1 MKNNIFFTFVPGK
14 RKYLFC
20 GDKEGLK
27 RLQPI
32 ITEVTQHKLPFET
45 GEVES
50 TDLTSWLGRQRMG
63 SYLYVC
69 VSWKRIRDLK
79 LLAENIGFTEE
90 ESQYIGHGERI
101 LNIFCCRCHG
111 LTPAPDS
118 KSNLLISCSH
128 CHLNLTISDHYSS
141 LRDAYLGYTAEI

>member
-1 MKNNIFFTFVPGK
+1 M
-14 RKYLFC
+14 YLFC
-20 GDKEGLK
+20 GDKEGIN

-32 ITEVTQHKLPFET
+32 IKEMIDQKLPWESR
-45 GEVES
+45 ELES
-50 TDLTSWLGRQRMG
+50 TELTSWLGRQKMG

-90 ESQYIGHGERI
+90 ESQYIGHGDRSV
-101 LNIFCCRCHG
+101 NMFCCRCHG
-111 LTPAPDS
+111 VTPIPESQS
-118 KSNLLISCSH
+118 KHRINCSH
-128 CHLNLTISDHYSS
+128 CQIMLTISDHYSL

>member
-1 MKNNIFFTFVPGK
+1 MKNNRSFAFVPGK

-20 GDKEGLK
+20 GDKEGLI

-32 ITEVTQHKLPFET
+32 IAEVTQHKLPFET

-50 TDLTSWLGRQRMG
+50 TDLTSWLGSQKMG
-63 SYLYVC
+63 SYLYLC

-79 LLAENIGFTEE
+79 LLAGNIGFTEE

-101 LNIFCCRCHG
+101 LNMFCCRCHG
-111 LTPAPDS
+111 VTPIPES
-118 KSNLLISCSH
+118 QSNHRIKCLH
-128 CHLNLTISDHYSS
+128 CQLVVAISDHYSS
-141 LRDAYLGYTAEI
+141 QRDAYLGYTAEI